1 MSSKDSVGGTLRVA
15 LLLCVVCSIFISSAA
30 VILRPLQEANKLLD
44 RNKNILAA
52 AGMYDP
58 AVTPED
64 EVADLFAQFTPRIVD
79 LDAGEYL
86 DAEQLSAL
94 GIDPATYDQRAVQN
108 DSEFSDALSGDD
120 DIASLKRRVRYAT
133 VYIVRDTNDEI
144 QDIVLP
150 ISGYGL
156 WGTMYGYLA
165 LEGDGNTV
173 KGIGY
178 YDQNETPGL
187 GGEVTNPRWKALW
200 PGKEVY
206 DESGDV
212 ALSVVKG
219 GGQGIHQVD
228 GLSGASLTSRGV
240 DNMIEFWLGPM
251 GFGPFL
257 KNLTNR

>member
-1 MSSKDSVGGTLRVA
+1 MSSKDSVGGTLKVA

-64 EVADLFAQFTPRIVD
+64 EVADLFAQFAPRVVD
-79 LDAGEYL
+79 LDSGEFL
-86 DAEQLSAL
+86 DETQRSAL

-108 DSEFSDALSGDD
+108 DPQFSDALSGEE
-120 DIASLKRRVRYAT
+120 DIAGLKRRVRYAT
-133 VYIVRDTNDEI
+133 VYIVSDASGEI
-144 QDIVLP
+144 EDIVLP

-173 KGIGY
+173 RGIGY
-178 YDQNETPGL
+178 YDQKETPGL

-206 DESGDV
+206 GEDGSV

-240 DNMIEFWLGPM
+240 DNMIEFWMGPM

>member
-30 VILRPLQEANKLLD
+30 VILKPMQEANKTLD

-64 EVADLFAQFTPRIVD
+64 EVAELFAQFTPRIVD
-79 LDAGEYL
+79 LDSGEFVSE
-86 DAEQLSAL
+86 EQLSSL
-94 GIDPATYDQRAVQN
+94 GIDPATYDQRSVQN
-108 DSEFSDALSGDD
+108 APEFSDALTGED
-120 DIASLKRRVRYAT
+120 DIAGLKRRVRYST
-133 VYIVRDTNDEI
+133 VYIVSDDNGEI
-144 QDIVLP
+144 ADIVLP

-178 YDQNETPGL
+178 YDQKETPGL
-187 GGEVTNPRWKALW
+187 GGEVTNPRWKAQW

-206 DESGDV
+206 DEDGDV

-228 GLSGASLTSRGV
+228 GISGASLTSRGV
-240 DNMIEFWLGPM
+240 DNMIEFWMGPM

-257 KNLTNR
+257 KNLTNT

>member
-1 MSSKDSVGGTLRVA
+1 MSSKDSVGGTLKVA

-58 AVTPED
+58 AVTPEE
-64 EVADLFAQFTPRIVD
+64 EVVELFAQFTPRIVD
-79 LDAGEYL
+79 LDAGEFL
-86 DAEQLSAL
+86 TETKLSSL
-94 GIDPATYDQRAVQN
+94 GIDPTTYDQRSVQTEP
-108 DSEFSDALSGDD
+108 EFSDALSGDE
-120 DIASLKRRVRYAT
+120 DIAGLKRRVRYAT
-133 VYIVRDTNDEI
+133 VYIVRDDSDAI
-144 QDIVLP
+144 LDIVLP

-178 YDQNETPGL
+178 YDQKETPGL

-240 DNMIEFWLGPM
+240 DNMIEFWMGPM

-257 KNLTNR
+257 KNLTNN

>member
-178 YDQNETPGL
+178 YDQKETPGL

>member
-1 MSSKDSVGGTLRVA
+1 MSSKDSVGGTLKVA

-30 VILRPLQEANKLLD
+30 VILKPLQEANKTLD

-58 AVTPED
+58 AETPD
-64 EVADLFAQFTPRIVD
+64 SGVADLFAQFTPRIVD
-79 LDAGEYL
+79 LDAGEFL
-86 DAEQLSAL
+86 SETQFSAL
-94 GIDPATYDQRAVQN
+94 GIFPATYDQRAVQ
-108 DSEFSDALSGDD
+108 SAPEFSDALSSDE
-120 DIASLKRRVRYAT
+120 DIANLKRRVRYAT
-133 VYIVRDTNDEI
+133 VYIVSDASGEL

-178 YDQNETPGL
+178 YDQKETPGL

-206 DESGDV
+206 DGSGDV
-212 ALSVVKG
+212 ALSIVKG
-219 GGQGIHQVD
+219 SGQGVHQVD

-240 DNMIEFWLGPM
+240 DNMIEFWMGPM